1 MVEDEPIVTITQK
14 NPGGRVARTSLVA
27 GIRQQL
33 ATIATEGLAV
43 LRTFAAGEAKVS
55 RDRLD
60 TIWRAVEHT
69 IGKPRI
75 AVDLTGTIDGVIRH
89 DHILKTADALLDKS
103 PGADSAPLTEAQMA
117 QGALGADTAGTYTD
131 DGDPPLLSP
140 VGEGAD
146 VPEETGE

>member
-1 MVEDEPIVTITQK
+1 
-14 NPGGRVARTSLVA
+14 VA

-60 TIWRAVEHT
+60 TIWRSVEHT
-69 IGKPRI
+69 IGKPRV

-89 DHILKTADALLDKS
+89 DHILKTADALLNQS
-103 PGADSAPLTEAQMA
+103 PGATDPPLSDTDMA
-117 QGALGADTAGTYTD
+117 ETV
-131 DGDPPLLSP
+131 PLLSP
-140 VGEGAD
+140 T
-146 VPEETGE
+146 EEE